1 MDWLLQDWEHEY
13 PKDEIYAME
22 RQHQME
28 LEWQQWEE
36 EQAYKCRK
44 PALIKVLTPKKD
56 EVTHNT
62 STV

>member
-1 MDWLLQDWEHEY
+1 M
-13 PKDEIYAME
+13 
-22 RQHQME
+22 ME

-36 EQAYKCRK
+36 EQAYKKRK
-44 PALIKVLTPKKD
+44 PALIKVLTPKRD

>member
-1 MDWLLQDWEHEY
+1 MDWLLQDWEHEAS
-13 PKDEIYAME
+13 KDDVYAAE
-22 RQHQME
+22 RQHQIE

-36 EQAYKCRK
+36 EQAYKRRK

-62 STV
+62 STI

>member
-13 PKDEIYAME
+13 PKDEVYAAE
-22 RQHQME
+22 RQYMME

-36 EQAYKCRK
+36 EQAYKKRK
-44 PALIKVLTPKKD
+44 PALIKVLTPKRD

-62 STV
+62 STI

>member
-1 MDWLLQDWEHEY
+1 MDWLLQDWEHEAS
-13 PKDEIYAME
+13 KDEIYAME
-22 RQHQME
+22 RQHQMN

-36 EQAYKCRK
+36 EQAYKRRK

-62 STV
+62 STI